1 MNKDDVRVDQIET
14 RLAQMLKPN
23 LPPPDFRA
31 RLRNRLALAAHPRI
45 VIERRRDKRLRLL
58 ISAVTIGSA
67 AGLIIF
73 ALRARMNP
81 KSS

>member
-1 MNKDDVRVDQIET
+1 MNKDDVRVDRIES

-23 LPPPDFRA
+23 MPPPDFRA

-45 VIERRRDKRLRLL
+45 VIERRRDQRLRLL
-58 ISAVTIGSA
+58 IGAAAIGSA

-73 ALRARMNP
+73 AMRARMNHE
-81 KSS
+81 SS